1 MPRQYAVYTKGARGG
16 PRASSRRAV
25 GAAELQNGSVEAAEA
40 DVYYC
45 WINGKAMAEGRKRV
59 RSSRGTPSSF
69 WELISSSLVTGKM
82 MTLSLLVH
90 SVALVNTLMTGKIH
104 ETSLS

>member
-1 MPRQYAVYTKGARGG
+1 MSRPLCASNYAPGVRRENATAIRHTKGARGG

-45 WINGKAMAEGRKRV
+45 WINSKAMAEGRKRV
-59 RSSRGTPSSF
+59 AICAMKQERPQ
-69 WELISSSLVTGKM
+69 LVW
-82 MTLSLLVH
+82 LCVH
-90 SVALVNTLMTGKIH
+90 PTH
-104 ETSLS
+104 